1 MLTIREL
8 LERIRP
14 AGTPGPPAEGERR
27 RRSDARSAEIAE
39 VVALLAEF
47 EAEADA
53 IVDAAETA
61 GRRVQAEARAR
72 AARIAAST
80 PDRVA
85 TAGAEVAA
93 RDEQGRDAEAATI
106 RAQADQDAERL
117 IERSKTTIP
126 DVVGLAVQMIW
137 DSVTVV
143 PAGTAAEVRR

>member
-14 AGTPGPPAEGERR
+14 AGTPGPPNEGERR
-27 RRSDARSAEIAE
+27 RRSDARAAEIAE
-39 VVALLAEF
+39 VVGLLAEF
-47 EAEADA
+47 EAEADV

-61 GRRVQAEARAR
+61 GRRQQADAHRQ

-85 TAGAEVAA
+85 TAGAEIAA
-93 RDEQGRDAEAATI
+93 RDEQERDAEAAVI
-106 RAQADQDAERL
+106 GAQAEQDAERL
-117 IERSKTTIP
+117 IETSKTTIP
-126 DVVGLAVQMIW
+126 DVVGHAVQMIW

-143 PAGTAAEVRR
+143 PAGTVAEERR

>member
-14 AGTPGPPAEGERR
+14 AGTPGPPTEGERR
-27 RRSDARSAEIAE
+27 RRSEARAVEIAE

-61 GRRVQAEARAR
+61 GRRVQAEARAQ

-85 TAGAEVAA
+85 TAGTEVAA
-93 RDEQGRDAEAATI
+93 RDEQERDAEASTI
-106 RAQADQDAERL
+106 RAQAEQDAERL
-117 IERSKTTIP
+117 IESSKTTIP
-126 DVVGLAVQMIW
+126 DVVGLAVKMIW

-143 PAGTAAEVRR
+143 PAGTVAEVRR